1 MFRILLTLP
10 SIRDIFKNVNDS
22 DGGDLLAFS
31 KTIQMYIFDGNPNG
45 RIMCELS
52 NWNGRVYKI
61 SRNELG
67 TFLERPD
74 AENTGVYFLLGKDAD
89 NVDALYVGEAE
100 KMLTRLKQHLRDT
113 LYWSDCIVVISKDNL
128 LNKAHVKFLE
138 NKFYGL
144 AKSAGR
150 SIVVNNTIP
159 TCSSISEYDE
169 AMLLEFMSNAKL
181 LVNTLGYK
189 IFDTIE
195 DSSIK
200 QKDNQ
205 ILFYIQAARGADAKG
220 VIVADGFAVLKGSTI
235 ATSTVP
241 SMTES
246 LVRLR
251 SELIDK
257 GIIDSEFHFLKDY
270 IFTSP
275 SLAAAVVMGRNA
287 NGRTEWKTSDHK
299 TIKDIEE
306 ENLN

>member
-1 MFRILLTLP
+1 M
-10 SIRDIFKNVNDS
+10 
-22 DGGDLLAFS
+22 AFS

-67 TFLERPD
+67 AFAERPD
-74 AENTGVYFLLGKDAD
+74 AENTGIYFLLSKDENND
-89 NVDALYVGEAE
+89 DALYVGESE
-100 KMLTRLKQHLRDT
+100 HILTRLKQHLNDT
-113 LYWSDCIVVISKDNL
+113 PHLKETPYWNDCIVVVSKDNL

-144 AKSAGR
+144 AKIAGR
-150 SIVVNNTIP
+150 CKVANRSVP

-169 AMLLEFMSNAKL
+169 AMLSEFISNTKL

-189 IFDTIE
+189 FFDTIE

-200 QKDNQ
+200 HSSIEQKDNQ
-205 ILFYIQAARGADAKG
+205 IFFYIKAARGADAKG
-220 VIVADGFAVLKGSTI
+220 VIVADGFAVLKDSTI
-235 ATSTVP
+235 ATSTAP
-241 SMTES
+241 SMSENLIHLRNKLITE
-246 LVRLR
+246 
-251 SELIDK
+251 
-257 GIIDSEFHFLKDY
+257 GIINSKFHFLKDH

-287 NGRTEWKTSDHK
+287 NGRTEWKTSENK

-306 ENLN
+306 ENLT

>member
-1 MFRILLTLP
+1 M
-10 SIRDIFKNVNDS
+10 
-22 DGGDLLAFS
+22 AFS
-31 KTIQMYIFDGNPNG
+31 KTIQMYIFEGNPNG

-52 NWNGRVYKI
+52 NWNGRIYKI

-67 TFLERPD
+67 AFSERSD
-74 AENTGVYFLLGKDAD
+74 AENTGVYFLLGKNEN
-89 NVDALYVGEAE
+89 NVDTLYVGEAE
-100 KMLTRLKQHLRDT
+100 KMLTRLKQHLKDT
-113 LYWSDCIVVISKDNL
+113 LYWSDCIVVVSKDNI
-128 LNKAHVKFLE
+128 LNKAHAKFLE
-138 NKFYGL
+138 NKFFGL
-144 AKSAGR
+144 AKAAGR
-150 SIVVNNTIP
+150 SEVINNTVP

-169 AMLLEFMSNAKL
+169 AMLLEFISNTKL

-200 QKDNQ
+200 KKDDQ
-205 ILFYIQAARGADAKG
+205 ILFYIQSARGANAKG
-220 VIVADGFAVLKGSTI
+220 VLVADGFAVLKGSAI

-241 SMTES
+241 SMTDS
-246 LVRLR
+246 LTRFR
-251 SELIDK
+251 SELIEK
-257 GIIDSEFHFLKDY
+257 GIIDSTFHFVNDY

-287 NGRTEWKTSDHK
+287 NGRIEWKTSEHK